1 MFWNA
6 ASGKFETQE
15 DSVKQLKTNF
25 SSDKFDKSF
34 KEAGD
39 RFMRVIDTYDTS
51 GDGQTIASE
60 IMDILKNDK
69 EKAKEKFFEGIALFF
84 KEIASSGEE
93 NILEFITFKYYKMY
107 N

>member
-1 MFWNA
+1 LSKLVAAATGKKAMFWNA
-6 ASGKFETQE
+6 ASGKFETQDE
-15 DSVKQLKTNF
+15 SVKKLKTNF

-39 RFMRVIDTYDTS
+39 RFMRVIDTYDTT

-69 EKAKEKFFEGIALFF
+69 I
-84 KEIASSGEE
+84 
-93 NILEFITFKYYKMY
+93 NYKKKSEAETG